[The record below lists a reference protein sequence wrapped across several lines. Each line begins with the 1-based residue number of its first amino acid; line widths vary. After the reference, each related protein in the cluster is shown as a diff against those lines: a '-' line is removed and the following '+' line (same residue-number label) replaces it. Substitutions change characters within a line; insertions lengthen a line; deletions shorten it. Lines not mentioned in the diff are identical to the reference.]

1 MRYIVL
7 LIIAGL
13 TIFSCFQAKE
23 LYTLQQDQTSIKED
37 FAEINKI
44 NHGLFNVELWKDK
57 ALNIFDS
64 KIKDFEIDPKMYRE
78 VNRQLVTYLNQVYDE
93 YIGSG
98 KLIDQAMEEAKKK
111 GTVNKLFLKLIKG
124 SAKDMLEG
132 FDLKSRI
139 PGVAN
144 ELTKEIKSNEHV
156 IKKYM
161 TDELNSMLFSGAKST
176 YKDPRIPLLKKYE
189 AEEFEVLSQEL
200 TERSSE
206 IQTQINNKLY
216 WIYGLLLLCILIA
229 AFGYRWIKFKAL
241 ILTYTLISV
250 IMLVLGISLPMI
262 DIDARLNSFAL
273 NLVGNEINF
282 SEQVMYFQSKSI
294 LDVTSTL
301 INSSR
306 IDTKVVGILVFMFS
320 IVFPFFKLILSTF
333 YLFVAKV
340 RESKLAQT
348 IIFYLGKW
356 SMADVFVVAIF
367 MSYIGF
373 YGIIA
378 SQLEEISSSTRYE
391 VETINYSKLSP
402 GALFFTSYCI
412 LSIITSIIISKTNKK
427 AAVIT

>member
-1 MRYIVL
+1 MRYIVI
-7 LIIAGL
+7 LILAGL

-23 LYTLQQDQTSIKED
+23 LYALQKKQTLIKED
-37 FAEINKI
+37 FSEINKI

-57 ALNIFDS
+57 ALNIFDA
-64 KIKDFEIDPKMYRE
+64 KIKDFEIDPKMYKE

-98 KLIDQAMEEAKKK
+98 KLIDQAMEEAQKN
-111 GTVNKLFLKLIKG
+111 GSVNKLFLKLIKG
-124 SAKDMLEG
+124 SAKDMLDG
-132 FDLKSRI
+132 FDLKAKI

-176 YKDPRIPLLKKYE
+176 YQDPRIPLLKKYE
-189 AEEFEVLSQEL
+189 EEDFDVLSQNL
-200 TERSSE
+200 TEKSHALQE
-206 IQTQINNKLY
+206 QINEKLQ
-216 WIYGLLLLCILIA
+216 WIYGLLILCILIA
-229 AFGYRWIKFKAL
+229 AFGYSWIKSKIL
-241 ILTYTLISV
+241 ILSYTIISV
-250 IMLVLGISLPMI
+250 IMLILGISLPMI

-282 SEQVMYFQSKSI
+282 GEQVMYFQSKSI
-294 LDVTSTL
+294 LDVTQTL
-301 INSSR
+301 INSAG
-306 IDTKVVGILVFMFS
+306 IDTKVVGILVFLFS
-320 IVFPFFKLILSTF
+320 IVFPFFKLLLSTL
-333 YLFVAKV
+333 YLFVEKV
-340 RESKLAQT
+340 KQSKLAQT
-348 IIFYLGKW
+348 VIFYLGKW

-367 MSYIGF
+367 MAYIGF

-378 SQLEEISSSTRYE
+378 SQLGEISSSTRYE

-412 LSIITSIIISKTNKK
+412 LSIITSIIISRTNKK
-427 AAVIT
+427 AASLV